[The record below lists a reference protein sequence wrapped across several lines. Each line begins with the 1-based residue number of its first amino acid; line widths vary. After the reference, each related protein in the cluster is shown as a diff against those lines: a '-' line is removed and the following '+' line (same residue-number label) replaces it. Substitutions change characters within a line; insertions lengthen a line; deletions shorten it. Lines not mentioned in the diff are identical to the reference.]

1 MGMGGW
7 APKGGP
13 RPAPLLP
20 TPLPRPAA
28 PPVRPA
34 VLAALLLA
42 AAAAGAQRPPVFER
56 GGVDLDEEAAFV
68 DSLLAL
74 MTVEEKLGQLTQ
86 YTGEWAVTGP
96 AVTQGG
102 EDEIRAGRVGS
113 FLNVYGAGYTRRA
126 QEVAVN
132 ESRLGVPLIFGYD
145 VVHGFRTVFPVPLAE
160 AASWD
165 LGAIEHAAR
174 VAAREAAAVGL
185 HWTFAPMVDVS
196 RDARWGRV
204 VEGAGEDPFLGAR
217 IAEARVVGFQG
228 RSLAG
233 LAADTTLVATAKHFA
248 GYGFAEGGRDYNTAD
263 VSERTLRE
271 VVLPPFRASV
281 DAGAQSIMSAFNEV
295 GGVPAT
301 ADRELFTGVLRDEWG
316 FDGFVVADYTAVRE
330 LIDHG
335 VASDDAG
342 AGLAALRAGVDMSM
356 VDGIYVRDLPALAE
370 TGALSMDVVD
380 EAVRRV
386 LRVKRRAGL
395 FEDPFRYGSPELEAA
410 VLLAPAHRAAAR
422 EMARRSVVLLKNDPG
437 RGGPQ
442 TGGQAALPLARGL
455 GSVAVIGALAADSVS
470 ALGSWAGAG
479 RREEATP
486 ILPALRDAMPGTDVR
501 YAPGYPAPPRN
512 GFLPIVDAMLSD
524 DTSGHDEAV
533 ALASGADAVVL
544 VLGEHRELTG
554 EAASRAAVDLPGAQ
568 LELARRVIDAAGDTP
583 VVVVLT
589 NGRPLAL
596 GALDAIAPTILEVW
610 HLGTEMGPAVA
621 DVLLGDHNPGG
632 KLPVSFPHVTGQV
645 PLYYNAK
652 RTGRPADVP
661 GANEKY
667 VSRYLDAPNEAL
679 YPFGH
684 GLSYTTF
691 AYGLPCLLPFSGP
704 GVDADLV
711 CHDETR
717 AKVGPDGEIQVSVE
731 VTNTGGRA
739 GAEVVQLYVRDEVAS
754 VTRPVREL
762 RGFERVELAPGQTR
776 RVTFTLRPDDLR
788 FWGGGGAW
796 TVEPGW
802 FTVMVGGSS
811 AATQTARFELVAD

>member
-1 MGMGGW
+1 M
-7 APKGGP
+7 
-13 RPAPLLP
+13 RLP
-20 TPLPRPAA
+20 
-28 PPVRPA
+28 
-34 VLAALLLA
+34 LLLA
-42 AAAAGAQRPPVFER
+42 LVLTAAAAEAQRPPAFER
-56 GGVDLDEEAAFV
+56 GGYDLGAEAAFV

-113 FLNVYGAGYTRRA
+113 FLNVYGAEYTRRA
-126 QEVAVN
+126 QRVAVE
-132 ESRLGVPLIFGYD
+132 ESRLGVPLIFGFD

-165 LGAIEHAAR
+165 LDAIEDAAR

-204 VEGAGEDPFLGAR
+204 VEGAGEDPYLGAR
-217 IAEARVVGFQG
+217 VAEARVVGFQG
-228 RSLAG
+228 RSLTG
-233 LAADTTLVATAKHFA
+233 LAADTTLVATAKHLA

-263 VSERTLRE
+263 LSERTLRE

-281 DAGAQSIMSAFNEV
+281 DAGAQSLMSAFNEI

-301 ADRELFTGVLRDEWG
+301 ADAALFTDVLRDEWG

-330 LIDHG
+330 LLFHG
-335 VASDDAG
+335 VAGDPAG
-342 AGLAALRAGVDMSM
+342 AGVAALRAGVDMSM
-356 VDGIYVRDLPALAE
+356 VDGIYVRDLPARVE
-370 TGALSMDVVD
+370 SGALSMEVVD

-386 LRVKRRAGL
+386 LRVKRRVGL
-395 FEDPFRYGSPELEAA
+395 FDDPYRYGSPEMEAA
-410 VLLAPAHRAAAR
+410 LLLAPAHRAAAR

-437 RGGPQ
+437 PGGA
-442 TGGQAALPLARGL
+442 AALPLTRGL
-455 GSVAVIGALAADSVS
+455 GSIAVIGALAADSVS

-501 YAPGYPAPPRN
+501 YAPGYPAPPRD
-512 GFLPIVDAMLSD
+512 GFLPIVDAMLST
-524 DTSGHDEAV
+524 DTSGHSEAV
-533 ALASGADAVVL
+533 RLAETSDAVVL

-554 EAASRAAVDLPGAQ
+554 EAASRASVDLPGAQ
-568 LELARRVIDAAGDTP
+568 LELARAVLAAAGDRP

-596 GALDAIAPTILEVW
+596 GALDAVALTILEAW

-621 DVLLGDHNPGG
+621 DVILGDHNPGG

-645 PLYYNAK
+645 PLYYNHR

-661 GANEKY
+661 GASEKY

-691 AYGLPCLLPFSGP
+691 RYTPISVCGDTAPPPREGEVVEDNELICEGTMPMNGQLR
-704 GVDADLV
+704 VD
-711 CHDETR
+711 
-717 AKVGPDGEIQVSVE
+717 VE

-762 RGFERVELAPGQTR
+762 KGFERVELAPGQTR
-776 RVTFTLRPDDLR
+776 RVTFTLRPDDLQ
-788 FWGGGGAW
+788 FWGSDDTW

-802 FTVMVGGSS
+802 FTVHVGGSS
-811 AATQTARFELVAD
+811 VDTRSARFELVAE